1 MRAGAAA
8 GLEAA
13 DALLRREG
21 PAVPAAA
28 HQEPDRKHPAHVPGG
43 YYIYIYIYIYI
54 LYILYYIER
63 ETAVWL
69 IKNQTS
75 NTQLITRW
83 IEYIYI

>member
-54 LYILYYIER
+54 IHSILYRER
-63 ETAVWL
+63 DGGLAHQEPDRKHPAHYQVD
-69 IKNQTS
+69 
-75 NTQLITRW
+75 
-83 IEYIYI
+83 